1 MEFHYHTLA
10 NGLRIVHFPTISDI
24 AHCGILVNIGSRDEE
39 EDEHGMAHF
48 IEHAIFKGT
57 RHRKPYHIISRLE
70 DVGGELN
77 AYTTKE
83 ETAVHASFLKEYY
96 PRAIELMSDMVF
108 NSTFPE
114 KELEKEKEIIID
126 EINSYLDS
134 PAEAIFDDFE
144 EMVYRGNPIGR
155 NILGTPAH
163 LKAFTR
169 EDILKFMKKNYHPSQ
184 MVFCSAGDIPF
195 SKLVK
200 LAETHLSQA
209 SPTNT
214 IKKRKNSFR
223 YKPQTL
229 KLEKT
234 TFQAHCIIGNIAY
247 GLKDNRR
254 VALYLLSNIL
264 GGPGMNSRLNLSLRE
279 KSGYS
284 YNIESLYTPYTD
296 SGSLSIYFGTDL
308 QNIDKSLNL
317 VHKEFRKIRA
327 SKMGSLQLSRAKK
340 QFIGQ
345 LAIAA
350 ENNEGMMLGAGKS
363 MMVYGKVDPPE
374 LMYIKID
381 KLSASE
387 IMEVANEILAPDNL
401 SLLIYQSK

>member
-374 LMYIKID
+374 LMYNRIN

>member
-1 MEFHYHTLA
+1 
-10 NGLRIVHFPTISDI
+10 
-24 AHCGILVNIGSRDEE
+24 
-39 EDEHGMAHF
+39 
-48 IEHAIFKGT
+48 
-57 RHRKPYHIISRLE
+57 
-70 DVGGELN
+70 
-77 AYTTKE
+77 
-83 ETAVHASFLKEYY
+83 
-96 PRAIELMSDMVF
+96 MSDMVF

-374 LMYIKID
+374 LMYNRIN